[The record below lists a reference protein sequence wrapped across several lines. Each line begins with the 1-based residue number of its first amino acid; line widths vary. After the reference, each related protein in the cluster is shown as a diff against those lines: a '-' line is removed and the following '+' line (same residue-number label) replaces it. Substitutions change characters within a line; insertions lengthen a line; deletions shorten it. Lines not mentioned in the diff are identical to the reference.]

1 MQEREAFS
9 PLNKKRNPYIVAPI
23 NAEKNAAE
31 GRKVRLS
38 IIEES
43 DETKKRESVMTPYP
57 RVSDGI

>member
-1 MQEREAFS
+1 MIAPFS
-9 PLNKKRNPYIVAPI
+9 YLTLLLVVAPI